1 MSGLAFYISYTVHH
15 ISYKEAVTLSLFN
28 KIITT
33 FASKNNKSFLSS
45 KKYEKESFKLHIR
58 RGL

>member
-1 MSGLAFYISYTVHH
+1 MFFLISYTVHH